1 MELSDEHCKKSLDF
15 APAGD
20 DPSSGESG
28 TSERG
33 SSSSS
38 PFSEKL
44 GDDDHVVRF
53 DVKDI
58 LRRKLQGKTK
68 SMLAEVDLLKKWHSE
83 LSVTG
88 FSCEILN
95 LTTKHSP
102 LPETE
107 PPAHFPERVRV
118 LYPSNVYTYAPQT
131 GPLQPVRLIVH
142 VDGKWNLQCPIYEHM
157 VVKSGTLETL
167 EASHLAELSVDK

>member
-1 MELSDEHCKKSLDF
+1 VTVHLFSRRFSHYKKSLDF
-15 APAGD
+15 ALAGD
-20 DPSSGESG
+20 DASSGESG
-28 TSERG
+28 NSDRG

-38 PFSEKL
+38 HLSEKL
-44 GDDDHVVRF
+44 GNDDHAVRF
-53 DVKDI
+53 DLREI
-58 LRRKLQGKTK
+58 LGRKLQGKTK

-102 LPETE
+102 LAETE
-107 PPAHFPERVRV
+107 ASAHFPERVLV
-118 LYPSNVYTYAPQT
+118 LYPSNVYTCASQT
-131 GPLQPVRLIVH
+131 GPFQPVRLIVY

-157 VVKSGTLETL
+157 VVKSGTLEKG
-167 EASHLAELSVDK
+167 SR